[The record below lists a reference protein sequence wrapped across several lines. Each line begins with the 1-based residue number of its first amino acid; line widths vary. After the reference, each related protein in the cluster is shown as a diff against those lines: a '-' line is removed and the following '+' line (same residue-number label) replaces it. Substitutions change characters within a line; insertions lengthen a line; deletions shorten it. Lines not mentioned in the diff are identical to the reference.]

1 MEGLVARLQ
10 ELVGSEVVLDTASP
24 YLYIGRLTEAD
35 EWVLRLEDVDVHDA
49 SETRT
54 SKEVYIIEAAK
65 FGVKQNRRSVTVR
78 TDKVISISLLSD
90 VIEY

>member
-10 ELVGSEVVLDTASP
+10 ELVGNDVVLDTASP
-24 YLYIGRLTEAD
+24 YLYIGRLVEVD
-35 EWVLRLEDVDVHDA
+35 EWIIRLEDVDVHDA

-54 SKEVYIIEAAK
+54 TKEVYVIEASK
-65 FGVKQNRRSVTVR
+65 FGVKKNRRSVLVR
-78 TDKVISISLLSD
+78 TDRVVSISLLSD